1 MKNIFRYLGAVL
13 ALGLAFSAT
22 SCVNEEDLGSA
33 DLGLTVKV
41 FSPTKVIAGMPMTIN
56 GSGFAN
62 AEDPVVE
69 VEFPGEVKVTALK
82 IVTDGM
88 IRLTAPK
95 GIDKEGGKI
104 IVRTAT
110 AEAESPLPLTIGNPS
125 ISGYSVQADGETVI
139 TGGDQLTIFG
149 SDLEFIDYVEL
160 MDKDGNPLIVEDESF
175 YRKGTSNVVII
186 IPRNIYDGAFAGKVY
201 TVDGNYFTMP
211 EFIYAPPSDGGHFE
225 TVETVIWTNPD
236 PDGVGAVN
244 WNGVYRFAP
253 ESNPTGEEIYTVP
266 QDIWEKM
273 KTEKFYM
280 LAKGSDWIQMRIV
293 TGWWNNQW
301 PDGNDI
307 TTGNEM
313 IIDNGDGTYYIELD
327 LSGSDLAGAMDAEH
341 LLFTGSGYTPLEL
354 YFQETVWVGEGG
366 NDGPGEIDIAPFTMY
381 QDRSDY
387 VSYPFYPSWSDDT
400 GKWRIMRG
408 GDPAIETLGVTTSS
422 KFIVYKEV
430 GTTGQLQWN
439 DPNWGTFAGVECN
452 DWDGSAETIEV
463 PVTEDMLKCIT
474 GETADGWSDTAI
486 IIQGDGL
493 TVTKI
498 ALVL

>member
-266 QDIWEKM
+266 QDIW
-273 KTEKFYM
+273 
-280 LAKGSDWIQMRIV
+280 
-293 TGWWNNQW
+293 
-301 PDGNDI
+301 
-307 TTGNEM
+307 
-313 IIDNGDGTYYIELD
+313 
-327 LSGSDLAGAMDAEH
+327 
-341 LLFTGSGYTPLEL
+341 
-354 YFQETVWVGEGG
+354 
-366 NDGPGEIDIAPFTMY
+366 
-381 QDRSDY
+381 
-387 VSYPFYPSWSDDT
+387 
-400 GKWRIMRG
+400 
-408 GDPAIETLGVTTSS
+408 
-422 KFIVYKEV
+422 
-430 GTTGQLQWN
+430 
-439 DPNWGTFAGVECN
+439 
-452 DWDGSAETIEV
+452 
-463 PVTEDMLKCIT
+463 
-474 GETADGWSDTAI
+474 
-486 IIQGDGL
+486 
-493 TVTKI
+493 
-498 ALVL
+498 